1 MNFVA
6 SLFKLF
12 FAALLHLSAVKTAH
26 IPKEVENSKNDVVL
40 FMEVYTKSS
49 CQTREVL
56 VDIYQE
62 YPEEIEHIYI
72 PSCVVL
78 TRCGGCCND
87 ETLECVPEATRNVT
101 LEVKRDKPLHLKHNF
116 LLSFTEHT
124 SCICRP
130 KKEVQKEK
138 KANHCEPCSE
148 RRRRLYVQD
157 PFTCKCSC
165 KYSQLYCK
173 SRQLELNQRTC
184 RCDKPRR

>member
-6 SLFKLF
+6 SL
-12 FAALLHLSAVKTAH
+12 TAH
-26 IPKEVENSKNDVVL
+26 IPKDSENRKNEVVPFMDV
-40 FMEVYTKSS
+40 YNKSI
-49 CQTREVL
+49 CRTREVL

-62 YPEEIEHIYI
+62 YPEEIDVTYI

-78 TRCGGCCND
+78 MRCAGCCND
-87 ETLECVPEATRNVT
+87 EAMECVPVATRNVT
-101 LEVKRDKPLHLKHNF
+101 LQVKRVKQRVTEHDS

-124 SCICRP
+124 SCECRP
-130 KKEVQKEK
+130 KKEVKEK

-148 RRRRLYVQD
+148 RRRRLFVQD
-157 PFTCKCSC
+157 PTTCKCSC
-165 KYSQLYCK
+165 KFSQLYCK

>member
-6 SLFKLF
+6 SLVKLF
-12 FAALLHLSAVKTAH
+12 FAALLHLSAVKPAH
-26 IPKEVENSKNDVVL
+26 IPKEVENSKNDVVP
-40 FMEVYTKSS
+40 FMEVYNKSI
-49 CQTREVL
+49 CWTREIL

-62 YPEEIEHIYI
+62 YPEEIEHTYI

-78 TRCGGCCND
+78 RRCAGCCND
-87 ETLECVPEATRNVT
+87 EALECVPVATRNVT
-101 LEVKRDKPLHLKHNF
+101 LEVKRVKQRVTQHNF

-124 SCICRP
+124 SCECRP
-130 KKEVQKEK
+130 KKEVKEK

-157 PFTCKCSC
+157 PATCKCSC
-165 KYSQLYCK
+165 KFSHLYCK